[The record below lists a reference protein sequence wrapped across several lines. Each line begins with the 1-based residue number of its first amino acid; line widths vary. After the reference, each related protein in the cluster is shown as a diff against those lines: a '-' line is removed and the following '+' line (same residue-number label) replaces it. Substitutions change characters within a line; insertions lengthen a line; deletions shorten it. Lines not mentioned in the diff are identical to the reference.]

1 LAKDTA
7 NWKPDEA
14 QQKMDAWI
22 SAFSGKFNIVITQND
37 GMALGAVESMLTNK
51 YVKGDASDGTVLK
64 VPVLGVD
71 ATQVA
76 LKSIDEDK
84 LYATVLQDSI
94 GISTTAFELAYA
106 LATGAYKPGNAH
118 QRYRSL
124 DRHDLRSAGE

>member
-1 LAKDTA
+1 
-7 NWKPDEA
+7 
-14 QQKMDAWI
+14 M
-22 SAFSGKFNIVITQND
+22 
-37 GMALGAVESMLTNK
+37 
-51 YVKGDASDGTVLK
+51 LK

-106 LATGAYKPGNAH
+106 LATGAYKPGMPINGIDPLTATISDPPANDAAVIG
-118 QRYRSL
+118 QCYL
-124 DRHDLRSAGE
+124 VPFKPITKENYKTLMK